1 MSGYT
6 KTNLRQVEN
15 SAPKFGMP
23 SELEARFARSPIGG
37 ETLGLSLF
45 RLAPGFRIPFGHKH
59 ETQEEVYVIVAGSG
73 RIKVGDD
80 VIDVGQ
86 WDAVRFDK
94 DTMRNVEAGPT
105 ASSTSR
111 SAPVR
116 TRARWRWPRSG
127 GPTSDPGAAAVT
139 FPGRPVRQ
147 NGRVGS
153 LEETA

>member
-59 ETQEEVYVIVAGSG
+59 KSQEEVYVIVSGSG

-80 VIDVGQ
+80 IVDVAQ

-94 DTMRNVEAGPT
+94 DTMRNVEAGPDGIEYVAFGAGED
-105 ASSTSR
+105 ASEVEMAQDWWT
-111 SAPVR
+111 
-116 TRARWRWPRSG
+116 
-127 GPTSDPGAAAVT
+127 
-139 FPGRPVRQ
+139 
-147 NGRVGS
+147 
-153 LEETA
+153 E

>member
-6 KTNLRQVEN
+6 KTNLKQVEN

-23 SELEARFARSPIGG
+23 SEMEARFARSPIGG

-59 ETQEEVYVIVAGSG
+59 ESQEEVYVIVAGSG

-80 VIDVGQ
+80 IVDVAQ

-94 DTMRNVEAGPT
+94 DTMRAVEAGPDGIEYV
-105 ASSTSR
+105 AFGAGDDPSEV
-111 SAPVR
+111 AMDQE
-116 TRARWRWPRSG
+116 WWP
-127 GPTSDPGAAAVT
+127 A
-139 FPGRPVRQ
+139 
-147 NGRVGS
+147 
-153 LEETA
+153 